1 MKFIPFQEANKE
13 ENVIVVDAYL
23 PGKLNLSHW
32 RGVELP
38 FFLQADT
45 STEIVLNAIQSD
57 LVDLKNYTCCTNN
70 HFDIDGFLGV
80 WALQN
85 PELAINNATL
95 LAQMA
100 RIGDFR
106 ELHVDSPIFDRALSL
121 VCYLNQQEKELFY
134 PPFGMNNQEDIACIP
149 KYEYFLN
156 EFAGYIQ
163 NKELIESEE
172 YLQVRS
178 QLTEMEVYGKQ
189 TFYPTIGL
197 VVVEAPYP
205 MHYYPL
211 FAKSDQV
218 DMVLTIYPDN
228 QYELESKY
236 TTWVQTIRKSFPRIL
251 LDNLA
256 KELNQVETS
265 RNKWKGD
272 HFTDTG
278 PILRIESGSLSKE
291 ERFDHPMN
299 RTIYSSSI
307 DKEEMIILVT
317 DYLKRKY
324 QNITPQI
331 NWSWE
336 QLRAFNS

>member
-1 MKFIPFQEANKE
+1 MEFIPFQEAGKE

-38 FFLQADT
+38 FYLQADT
-45 STEIVLNAIQSD
+45 STEIVLNALLSD
-57 LVDLKNYTCCTNN
+57 QIDLKNYNCCTNN

-85 PELAINNATL
+85 PELAIANFPL

-106 ELHVDSPIFDRALSL
+106 ELDLNSPIFDQALSL
-121 VCYLNQQEKELFY
+121 VCYINQQEKELFY
-134 PPFGMNNQEDIACIP
+134 PPFAMNNQEDIACVP

-156 EFAGYIQ
+156 EFANYIQ
-163 NKELIESEE
+163 NREVIESDE
-172 YLQVRS
+172 YLLVRS
-178 QLTEMEVYGKQ
+178 QLADLKEQGTQ
-189 TFYPTIGL
+189 TFYPNIRLL
-197 VVVEAPYP
+197 VLESPYP

-211 FAKSDQV
+211 FAKSDQM

-228 QYELESKY
+228 RYELESKY

-251 LDNLA
+251 LEHLA
-256 KELNQVETS
+256 NELNQVETS
-265 RNKWKGD
+265 GNKWKGD

-278 PILRIESGSLSKE
+278 PILRIENGSLSKE
-291 ERFDHPMN
+291 ERFDNPMN
-299 RTIYSSSI
+299 RTIHSSSI
-307 DKEEMIILVT
+307 DKKELIALIV
-317 DYLKRKY
+317 DYLKGKY
-324 QNITPQI
+324 QNVSPQI

-336 QLRAFNS
+336 QLRAFNG